1 MGRRFKECEF
11 CVHRCQENIYNA
23 CYFCKRDY
31 VNNDGKPT
39 NFRPEQKVRYSDC
52 AENRKPVMVPVMF
65 DEFALQ
71 GIHHKCYKQLD
82 IENVIFNDPAT
93 IVLWNDGTKTVVK
106 AAEGD
111 EFDPEKGMA
120 MAISKKIFG
129 NQGSY
134 YNKIKKWTEKYE
146 EPLSAIE
153 RMAVALDKLREKE
166 RTVMKK
172 HAEDRIRFVKELR
185 KDKKEDK

>member
-11 CVHRCQENIYNA
+11 CIHRCQENIYNA

-82 IENVIFNDPAT
+82 VQKVILSGRAT
-93 IVLWNDGTKTVVK
+93 IVFWNDGTKTVVK
-106 AAEGD
+106 CSKGD
-111 EFDPEKGMA
+111 EYDPEKGIA

-129 NQGSY
+129 NKGSY
-134 YNKIKKWTEKYE
+134 QYKIKKMIKN
-146 EPLSAIE
+146 A
-153 RMAVALDKLREKE
+153 EKE
-166 RTVMKK
+166 EK
-172 HAEDRIRFVKELR
+172 
-185 KDKKEDK
+185 